1 MKHLLLSSLFATA
14 AIAIGTPVAAQ
25 QKAVEHGAHHAA
37 TTTSAENMT
46 DGEIRKVDADSKKI
60 TIKHAEIKSLDMP
73 PMTMVFQI
81 KEVGLLDKLK
91 VGDKIRFAAEKTASG
106 GFMVT
111 VIQPV
116 KP

>member
-1 MKHLLLSSLFATA
+1 MKHTLLSSLLATA
-14 AIAIGTPVAAQ
+14 AIATPVAAQ
-25 QKAVEHGAHHAA
+25 QKAGEHGAHHAA
-37 TTTSAENMT
+37 PAATSAENMT
-46 DGEIRKVDADSKKI
+46 DGEIRKVDTDSKKI

-81 KEVGLLDKLK
+81 KEAGLLDKLK

-111 VIQPV
+111 AIQPV